1 MRIRL
6 HTIYVHVLLF
16 CCVLFFPHIVN
27 AEGFP
32 RLANYFLQYDIS
44 NAEAQ
49 ALARWDLIILDMEV
63 QAKSLEQLKR
73 IRALNPDIII
83 LAYVTSQEV
92 FQDAAYGYSD
102 LRKALS
108 RGISEDWY
116 LKDSR
121 GNRITWWPG
130 TYMLDATDTTGWL
143 SHLRDFMINE
153 VLSTGYWDGIFY
165 DNTWDN
171 VTYFVGTDIDV
182 NGDGRAEP
190 RDAIDA
196 AWRDGM
202 RYLYESTRERTN
214 GTYIIVGNGTTQV
227 YAGSLNGQLIENFT
241 GGSAWTPT
249 MVAYENFND
258 THLDPTTNIIN
269 ANTANRGGA
278 NNYRAMRFGLTSSLL
293 EDGYYAFSFGDTA
306 HNQLWWYDEY
316 DINLGDP
323 LGSAAASSRA
333 RTYTPDVWRRD
344 FTNGI
349 SVVNSDSK
357 NRTVDLG
364 GEFEKLTGSQ
374 DPVANDG
381 AIVSSLSVP
390 AQDGRILLKTTETLD
405 DVLFTNGDFVRFLR
419 ADGSRVRNGFFV
431 FDETQRG
438 GTQIAR
444 IDMNSNGKAEIL
456 LVKGAK
462 LEVYRDDGQL
472 YMRQYPYTTQYRGE
486 LRIAIGDLD
495 NNGYA
500 EVFVAPSDGYALPIR
515 VYTRYGSQIKR
526 DWYPFGE
533 QYVGGYS
540 LAVGTLSSPFRNN
553 LIIGAGVGSSPY
565 VNVYNYLYEK
575 EGDWF
580 AYERQFTG
588 GVFVAT
594 GDIDGDGKDEV
605 ITGPGAGKGPRI
617 KTFEGDG
624 TQISEFDA
632 YSTFLTEGIRV
643 RSADV
648 DFDGVD
654 DILGFSSG
662 VGL

>member
-1 MRIRL
+1 MRTKYTGI
-6 HTIYVHVLLF
+6 VLL
-16 CCVLFFPHIVN
+16 CAAMLLPHSVA

-32 RLANYFLQYDIS
+32 RLANHFLQYDIS
-44 NAEAQ
+44 NAEARE
-49 ALARWDLIILDMEV
+49 LARWDLVTLDMEV
-63 QAKSLEQLKR
+63 QVKSLEQLKL
-73 IRALNPDIII
+73 IRRLNPDIII

-92 FQDAAYGYSD
+92 FQDAPYGYSD
-102 LRKALS
+102 LRQQLT
-108 RGISEDWY
+108 RGMPEDWY
-116 LKDSR
+116 LKNSSGDR
-121 GNRITWWPG
+121 LTWWPG
-130 TYMLDATDTTGWL
+130 TYMLDATNKQGWI

-171 VTYFVGTDIDV
+171 VTYFAGTNIDL
-182 NGDGRAEP
+182 NGDGRAES
-190 RDAIDA
+190 RTAIDA

-202 RYLYESTRERTN
+202 RYLYESTRELTN
-214 GTYIIVGNGTTQV
+214 RKYIVVGNGTTQV
-227 YAGSLNGQLIENFT
+227 YAGSLNGQMIENFA
-241 GGSAWTPT
+241 GGSAWAPT
-249 MVAYENFND
+249 MMAYEHFAD
-258 THLDPTTNIIN
+258 THIGPRVNIIN
-269 ANTANRGGA
+269 ANTANRGGS

-323 LGSAAASSRA
+323 LGSATASGNTRS
-333 RTYTPDVWRRD
+333 YVPDVWRRD

-349 SVVNSDSK
+349 SIVNSDSK
-357 NRTVDLG
+357 NRTLELG
-364 GEFEKLTGSQ
+364 GEFEKLTGAQ

-431 FDETQRG
+431 FEEGERG

-444 IDMNSNGKAEIL
+444 IDMNGNGKPEIL
-456 LVKGAK
+456 LAKGAK

-500 EVFVAPSDGYALPIR
+500 EVFVGPSDGYALPVR

-553 LIIGAGVGSSPY
+553 LIIGGGVGSSPY

-575 EGDWF
+575 ERDWF
-580 AYERQFTG
+580 AYEQQFTG

-605 ITGPGAGKGPRI
+605 IAGPGVGKGPRI
-617 KTFEGDG
+617 KTFDGDG
-624 TQISEFDA
+624 ALISEFDA
-632 YSTFLTEGIRV
+632 YTTFLTEGIRV
-643 RSADV
+643 RTADV